1 MVHTTTKEK
10 VMTNY
15 KITFTGN
22 NLYTRYEKTPAVFSK
37 NAVEFKPAT
46 YENGKL
52 VTPAVEAK
60 EAVAFKAAEYS
71 YMPLRATFD
80 LENNDD
86 LESGAELFKAWLEE
100 AENTDQLSD
109 LLNISVEKESKSYS
123 VSYTKKFT
131 AEVTAEMAADND
143 LEDEEAV
150 SNWLEYNGDGELYDP
165 EDTGEMSDIEV
176 EEEGSGYIEVEWN
189 G

>member
-1 MVHTTTKEK
+1 
-10 VMTNY
+10 MTNY

-22 NLYTRYEKTPAVFSK
+22 NLYTRYVKTPVVFSK
-37 NAVEFKPAT
+37 DAVTFKPAT

-60 EAVAFKAAEYS
+60 EAVPYEAAEFS
-71 YMPLRATFD
+71 YMPFRAEFD
-80 LENNDD
+80 LENSDE

-100 AENTDQLSD
+100 TESTDQLSD

-131 AEVTAEMAADND
+131 AEVTAEIAEDND
-143 LEDEEAV
+143 LEDEGAV
-150 SNWLEYNGDGELYDP
+150 ESWLSYNGDGELYDP

-176 EEEGSGYIEVEWN
+176 EEEGSGFIEVEWN
-189 G
+189 

>member
-1 MVHTTTKEK
+1 
-10 VMTNY
+10 MTNY

-37 NAVEFKPAT
+37 NAVEFKPAVIEPPI
-46 YENGKL
+46 YGKII
-52 VTPAVEAK
+52 TPAVEAQ

-71 YMPLRATFD
+71 YMPFRATFD
-80 LENNDD
+80 LENSDE

-100 AENTDQLSD
+100 SENTDQLSD
-109 LLNISVEKESKSYS
+109 LLNISVEKESKSYT
-123 VSYTKKFT
+123 VSYTKRFT
-131 AEVTAEMAADND
+131 ADVPAEQAHDND
-143 LEDEEAV
+143 LEDEAAV
-150 SNWLEYNGDGELYDP
+150 ESWLSYNGDGELYDP

-176 EEEGSGYIEVEWN
+176 EEEGSGYTEVEWN

>member
-1 MVHTTTKEK
+1 
-10 VMTNY
+10 MTNY

-22 NLYTRYEKTPAVFSK
+22 NLYTRHEMTPVVFSR

-52 VTPAVEAK
+52 TSPAVEAK
-60 EAVAFKAAEYS
+60 EAVAFKAAEYA
-71 YMPLRATFD
+71 YTPFRATFD
-80 LENNDD
+80 LENSDE

-100 AENTDQLSD
+100 SENTDQLSD
-109 LLNISVEKESKSYS
+109 LLNISVEKESKSYT
-123 VSYTKKFT
+123 VSYTKRFT
-131 AEVTAEMAADND
+131 SEVAAEMAHDND
-143 LEDEEAV
+143 LEDESAV
-150 SNWLEYNGDGELYDP
+150 EDWLSYNGDGDLYDP

-176 EEEGSGYIEVEWN
+176 EEEGSGYTEVEWN

>member
-1 MVHTTTKEK
+1 
-10 VMTNY
+10 MTNY

-22 NLYTRYEKTPAVFSK
+22 NLYTRYEKTPTVFSK

-46 YENGKL
+46 YESGKL

-150 SNWLEYNGDGELYDP
+150 SNWLEYNGDGDLYSYICASDP